1 MQVSIKSDNLK
12 QNNKTLQRGHYLG
25 TTQNQNE
32 VFLELLETERTYVQD
47 LEKLINGLLR
57 PLQRSIENS
66 AKGIAS
72 WPLLP
77 SVTMYG
83 EQLRHIFRVLV
94 LTFSSSVSSLPPI
107 LEEDEIKTLFI
118 NIEDILKHHK
128 KFLHRIEWVMLWS
141 GPYTKASTL
150 GNLFLQECQF
160 FDEYKPFFEGYT
172 NALSFFEE
180 LKIANPAF
188 ADLLQQFDEQQRRN
202 GEMAFESILI
212 TPAQR

>member
-1 MQVSIKSDNLK
+1 MQVVSIKSDNLR

-47 LEKLINGLLR
+47 LEKMINGLLK
-57 PLQRSIENS
+57 PLQRSLETS
-66 AKGIAS
+66 AKGN
-72 WPLLP
+72 
-77 SVTMYG
+77 T
-83 EQLRHIFRVLV
+83 
-94 LTFSSSVSSLPPI
+94 LTSALDLFVGRFLTSFLFTHSVSSLPPI
-107 LEEDEIKTLFI
+107 LEEDEVKALFI

-160 FDEYKPFFEGYT
+160 FDEYKPFLEGYT

-180 LKIANPAF
+180 LKITNPAF
-188 ADLLQQFDEQQRRN
+188 ANLLQQFDEHQRRN